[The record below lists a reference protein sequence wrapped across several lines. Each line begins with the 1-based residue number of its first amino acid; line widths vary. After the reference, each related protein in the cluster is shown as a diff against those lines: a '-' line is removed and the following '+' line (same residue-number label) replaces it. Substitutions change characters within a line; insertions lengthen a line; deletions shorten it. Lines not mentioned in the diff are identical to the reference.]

1 MDLTTDEQ
9 LRDAYTEAIEQYGR
23 MDLNYWK
30 DKLFARNLQR
40 HEENDVLKV
49 KVEPKTVKIK
59 SETENSM
66 VTSRRPGPEPHP
78 NVVELKVESSPK
90 RKVSARGFIYPPV
103 IDLPMDLDDDITMT
117 DNDRPFFDG
126 DNSVNEEIK
135 ESPKRRKN
143 NNGAAVT
150 PHRQVRTLHDLLKPP
165 SCFKLTEELN

>member
-1 MDLTTDEQ
+1 
-9 LRDAYTEAIEQYGR
+9 
-23 MDLNYWK
+23 
-30 DKLFARNLQR
+30 
-40 HEENDVLKV
+40 
-49 KVEPKTVKIK
+49 
-59 SETENSM
+59 
-66 VTSRRPGPEPHP
+66 
-78 NVVELKVESSPK
+78 
-90 RKVSARGFIYPPV
+90 
-103 IDLPMDLDDDITMT
+103 MT